1 MPAQTAV
8 ADSTTGRANP
18 IRVLPGFKYVLPI
31 SVEKKRDKAKKR
43 KGGRGGGEGG
53 HQILH
58 YTKSDQVSQRLHL
71 QHANNALHSAE
82 KSEDLN
88 MKDKFMSR
96 STQAKHVS
104 TSGSISTKIGIFL

>member
-1 MPAQTAV
+1 M
-8 ADSTTGRANP
+8 
-18 IRVLPGFKYVLPI
+18 LPI

-43 KGGRGGGEGG
+43 KGGGGGVGG

>member
-1 MPAQTAV
+1 M
-8 ADSTTGRANP
+8 
-18 IRVLPGFKYVLPI
+18 LPI

-43 KGGRGGGEGG
+43 KGGGGGEGG

-58 YTKSDQVSQRLHL
+58 YRKSDQVSQRLHL

>member
-1 MPAQTAV
+1 MFPV
-8 ADSTTGRANP
+8 
-18 IRVLPGFKYVLPI
+18 
-31 SVEKKRDKAKKR
+31 SVEKKRDKAKKQKR
-43 KGGRGGGEGG
+43 RGGGGVGEWG

-58 YTKSDQVSQRLHL
+58 YTKSDQVSQGLHL

-88 MKDKFMSR
+88 MKDKFTSR

>member
-1 MPAQTAV
+1 M
-8 ADSTTGRANP
+8 
-18 IRVLPGFKYVLPI
+18 LPI

-43 KGGRGGGEGG
+43 KGGGGGEGG

-82 KSEDLN
+82 KSENLN

>member
-1 MPAQTAV
+1 M
-8 ADSTTGRANP
+8 
-18 IRVLPGFKYVLPI
+18 
-31 SVEKKRDKAKKR
+31 
-43 KGGRGGGEGG
+43 GGGEGG
-53 HQILH
+53 HQILR

-82 KSEDLN
+82 KSKDLN

>member
-1 MPAQTAV
+1 M
-8 ADSTTGRANP
+8 
-18 IRVLPGFKYVLPI
+18 LPI

-82 KSEDLN
+82 KSENLN